1 MKLLI
6 NYHTLLVEI
15 LLGVVVLNLALHYL
29 LRNNLIK
36 MVKWV
41 RIGYFTFWAFW
52 AMVAFSGLIVF
63 VFMKQ
68 PINSPVILMIV
79 AIVILPILDG
89 YRAIKLRNIWLNSG
103 ESGFKFSAKV
113 LMLEILI
120 IAVTTIF
127 AIIK

>member
-1 MKLLI
+1 MKVLI
-6 NYHTLLVEI
+6 NYHLFLVEI
-15 LLGVVVLNLALHYL
+15 FLGVVFFNLIIHYFL
-29 LRNNLIK
+29 QNNLLK

-41 RIGYFTFWAFW
+41 RIGYFTFWALW
-52 AMVAFSGLIVF
+52 SMVAFSGLIVF

-68 PINSPVILMIV
+68 PLNLPVILMIV
-79 AIVILPILDG
+79 ATIILPILDG
-89 YRAIKLRNIWLNSG
+89 YRAIKLRSIWLNSG

-120 IAVTTIF
+120 IAITTIF